1 MEMPKNFTTI
11 CLAISKNED
20 AVLMID
26 GRVLAVIQ
34 LLGRAR
40 TKVRVC
46 APREIRVIRERIEDS
61 NAKENS
67 QENC

>member
-1 MEMPKNFTTI
+1 MEMPQTFGRVVLTI
-11 CLAISKNED
+11 SQDED

-26 GRVLAVIQ
+26 GHVLAVIQ

-46 APREIRVIRERIEDS
+46 APREIRVIREHVED
-61 NAKENS
+61 NDAEAN
-67 QENC
+67 